1 MLILSYKEITKKKYG
16 FLQVYVGDNQGR
28 RKNMKKWVK
37 TSLLLVIVFTASII
51 LGACSGQRE
60 DSDAGNQETKKSGN
74 GGPEIPE
81 IPEVRVEFGNE
92 PYMDHTQMSIAT
104 MQEWT
109 KDIGITITPD
119 PSGRNIPAENCI
131 PIFSSGDVDVISGS
145 VPLFLGASKQ
155 MPSFKQFANADIFQG
170 YAIMAQPDAGY
181 KNVKEFM
188 DEGMTSDEAIKA
200 AIKQIKGK
208 KFAYPSETA
217 IKGFINLCLERG
229 GLKEGDF
236 ESVIAE
242 DSKTVAMMTAEQ
254 VDFETGGVSARLSL
268 ETTGYKS
275 IITSADLAEF
285 AEPSPESEELR
296 AVFYD
301 GWLAQDEY
309 IEENYDTILRLTGL
323 NWRIN
328 HLINEEPEKALE
340 YHLPYLNSAA
350 GTTMDEET
358 GMATYTSLDPF
369 ITFEQTE
376 TLFDDTN
383 PLSDGNII
391 GSYIRMWEEQG
402 YFKEGEVKVEDY
414 SIVKQ
419 VYDDMVQYKK
429 SAETKLQ
436 EVKDK
441 VGDQDLTTTNEMIEK
456 AEYHLSIFNFLDASR
471 FADAAAEWAEYEA
484 K

>member
-1 MLILSYKEITKKKYG
+1 M
-16 FLQVYVGDNQGR
+16 R
-28 RKNMKKWVK
+28 RRWVK
-37 TSLLLVIVFTASII
+37 VSWLLAVVFTASA
-51 LGACSGQRE
+51 LLSACTAEQTKTPSQGSQ
-60 DSDAGNQETKKSGN
+60 SANQETPQMDGNKSTE
-74 GGPEIPE
+74 PEIPK
-81 IPEVRVEFGNE
+81 IPQVSVEFGNE

-104 MQEWT
+104 MQKWT
-109 KDIGITITPD
+109 DDIGITITPS

-155 MPSFKQFANADIFQG
+155 MPPFKQFVNADIFQG

-181 KNVKEFM
+181 KNVQEFM
-188 DEGMTSDEAIKA
+188 DEGMSSGEAIQA
-200 AIKQIKGK
+200 AVEQIKGK

-229 GLKEGDF
+229 GLAEGDF

-254 VDFETGGVSARLSL
+254 VDFETGGVSARLAL

-275 IITSADLAEF
+275 IITSADLAAF
-285 AEPSPESEELR
+285 AKPSPESEELR

-309 IEENYDTILRLTGL
+309 IENNYDTILRLTGL
-323 NWRIN
+323 SWRIN
-328 HLINEEPEKALE
+328 QLINENPDQALE

-350 GTTMDEET
+350 GTTMNVET
-358 GMATYTSLDPF
+358 GKATYSSLDPF
-369 ITFEQTE
+369 ITFEQTAD
-376 TLFDDTN
+376 LFDDSN
-383 PLSDGNII
+383 PLSDANII

-402 YFKEGEVKVEDY
+402 YFDEGEVKVEDY

-419 VYDDMVQYKK
+419 VYEDMMQYKTD
-429 SAETKLQ
+429 AENTLK
-436 EVKDK
+436 EVETRI
-441 VGDQDLTTTNEMIEK
+441 GNQDLPTTKEMIEK
-456 AEYHLSIFNFLDASR
+456 AEYHLSIFNFLDAGR
-471 FADAAAEWAEYEA
+471 FADAAAKWAEYEA
-484 K
+484 KD